1 MACGKWIYADLCQAI
16 VNLLQS
22 HKYQDV
28 AEMAGVSL
36 SSMYQIASEMARS
49 RGFPPQKR
57 CPKGQF
63 QALTEPQTQVSHH
76 IYSWPSA
83 NWIKYIIGHIQ
94 QSPDIYL
101 EELSDEIME
110 LTGDGVSV
118 SPLLGLCCGQFRGHN
133 SIYWG
138 SNDKSIIYF
147 LIWFLYSSWIIFRI
161 QVEG

>member
-1 MACGKWIYADLCQAI
+1 MACGKWISADLHQAI

-36 SSMYQIASEMARS
+36 SSVYQIASEMARS
-49 RGFPPQKR
+49 RGVPPQKQH
-57 CPKGQF
+57 PKGWF
-63 QALTEPQTQVSHH
+63 IALTEPQIQVSHH

-83 NWIKYIIGHIQ
+83 NWIKYIIGCIQ

-110 LTGDGVSV
+110 LTRDRVSV
-118 SPLLGLCCGQFRGHN
+118 ST
-133 SIYWG
+133 
-138 SNDKSIIYF
+138 
-147 LIWFLYSSWIIFRI
+147 IWRVL
-161 QVEG
+161 